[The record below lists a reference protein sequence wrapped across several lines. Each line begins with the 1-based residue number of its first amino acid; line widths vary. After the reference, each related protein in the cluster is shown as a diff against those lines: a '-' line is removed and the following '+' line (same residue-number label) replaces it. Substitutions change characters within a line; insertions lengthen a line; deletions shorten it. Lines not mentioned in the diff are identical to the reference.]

1 MKAATEVRDTII
13 SAAARLRLGRRTPA
27 GRRRVPDGAG
37 IMPLAAAIA
46 AALLAFAPAPAEAQD
61 AAPQGR
67 QETHLPSA
75 QSVTGVSIA
84 SSTGTGGFY
93 TDGNAITVR
102 VQFSGPG
109 NGPRLFS
116 NQSASIRLDIGG
128 VTRSATVSGD
138 LHSRTY
144 DLTYR
149 VQRGDR
155 DLDGISIAANSLSGQ
170 FSCGSGC
177 APHLEHNAVSAS
189 TSQKV
194 LATPSAPSGFD
205 ADGGAGQATLT
216 WTRDTGAHSSRAYE
230 YRQDG
235 GSWTS
240 AGGANASRLTV
251 TLAAGTY
258 RFELRARNQSGAGA
272 ATSARSV
279 TVTDAPSGPSGPTG
293 PSDPGGT
300 VSAVVDPTS
309 LTVVEGRSRTYQV
322 RLSAEPAA
330 DVTVAIA
337 SSAATVVTVAPAE
350 LTFTASDWSTPQTVT
365 VTAAQDDDTDDGAAT
380 LSHTL
385 SGSGVEPTGPTL
397 RVTVTDDDAAGADVP
412 DELTFGDEEVAAQS
426 YTVGTAVNVT
436 LPAATGGTPP
446 LSYRLTPDLPE
457 GLSFDEQ
464 TRVVSG
470 TPAEAAEEAEYAL
483 TVTDAQDYRV
493 ELRFSITV
501 QAAGAAAG
509 EEAGPAQVRST
520 ALANVL
526 AAFGRAVA
534 ADAVEVVGDR
544 FTAVGPRLQLPEGAT
559 DADAVLAGSAFAAP
573 APGGFALWGRG
584 ALSGFSTATEDGS
597 VLSGYLG
604 ADWRGQPDIL
614 VGGAVAYGTAGDVT
628 YRGAAGAAAGSKGKA
643 TVTTVVALPY
653 AHWSPSRGLGVWA
666 LAGLGGGAAAVTPAG
681 SAAAIETGVFLT
693 LGAAGVRYD
702 VIGWPGGSAAVKV
715 DGLLASLSAAE
726 QPGLAAANAT
736 PGRLRLLFEGR
747 TRWEFL
753 EQSWLQPVVEVGGRF
768 DGAIGAE
775 FGGGVS
781 YRHTGIGLGA
791 DVRGRYV
798 LAERQEWGASA
809 ALSYTPGESGW
820 SFAINL
826 ATTREQHTGSPAYAL
841 ALHGSLRM

>member
-1 MKAATEVRDTII
+1 MVYNGRVRFYGAGERMKAATAVRDTII
-13 SAAARLRLGRRTPA
+13 GAAARLRLGRRAPA
-27 GRRRVPDGAG
+27 DRRRVPDGAG
-37 IMPLAAAIA
+37 VMPLAAAIA
-46 AALLAFAPAPAEAQD
+46 AALLAFAPAPAEAQ
-61 AAPQGR
+61 
-67 QETHLPSA
+67 SA
-75 QSVTGVSIA
+75 QRVLSVSIQPNPGA
-84 SSTGTGGFY
+84 DGFY
-93 TDGNAITVR
+93 TDGETITVR
-102 VQFSGPG
+102 VRFSGPG
-109 NGPRLFS
+109 RPRLFGG
-116 NQSASIRLDIGG
+116 QSASIDIDIGG
-128 VTRSATVSGD
+128 VTQKATISGER
-138 LHSRTY
+138 HQTEW

-149 VQRGDR
+149 VRQGDR
-155 DLDGISIAANSLSGQ
+155 DLDGISIPANGLSGQ
-170 FSCGSGC
+170 FSCGTGC
-177 APHLEHNAVSAS
+177 TPNMAHSAVS
-189 TSQKV
+189 TTQNV
-194 LATPSAPSGFD
+194 LATPSAPSDFR
-205 ADGGAGQATLT
+205 AKGGAGQATLT
-216 WTRDTGAHSSRAYE
+216 WDRDTGAHSSRAYE

-240 AGGANASRLTV
+240 AGGANASGLTV

-258 RFELRARNQSGAGA
+258 RFELRAQNRSGAGA
-272 ATSARSV
+272 ATNAVSV
-279 TVTDAPSGPSGPTG
+279 TVSAATDGGPSGPSG
-293 PSDPGGT
+293 PGGT

-337 SSAATVVTVAPAE
+337 SSAAAVVTAAPAE

-385 SGSGVEPTGPTL
+385 SGSGVEPTGPPL
-397 RVTVTDDDAAGADVP
+397 RVTVTDDDAAGVDVP
-412 DELTFGDEEVAAQS
+412 DALTFGEKEVAAQS
-426 YTVGTAVNVT
+426 YTVGAAVNVT

-457 GLSFDEQ
+457 GLSFNAA
-464 TRVVSG
+464 TRVLSG
-470 TPAEAAEEAEYAL
+470 TPAEAAEQAEYTL

-501 QAAGAAAG
+501 EAADAPAAG

-526 AAFGRAVA
+526 AAFGGSVA

-559 DADAVLAGSAFAAP
+559 DADAMLAGTAFAAP

-584 ALSGFSTATEDGS
+584 ALSGFSTATEDGT

-614 VGGAVAYGTAGDVT
+614 VGGAVAYSTAGDVT

-681 SAAAIETGVFLT
+681 SRAAIETGVFLT

-715 DGLLASLSAAE
+715 DGLLASLSAA
-726 QPGLAAANAT
+726 QQTGLAAANAT

-809 ALSYTPGESGW
+809 ALSYTLGESGW
-820 SFAINL
+820 SFALNL
-826 ATTREQHTGSPAYAL
+826 ATAPEEHTGSPAYAL
-841 ALHGSLRM
+841 AIHGSLRM

>member
-1 MKAATEVRDTII
+1 MKAAKEVRAKII
-13 SAAARLRLGRRTPA
+13 GATARLRLGRRTTA
-27 GRRRVPDGAG
+27 GWRRVPGRAG
-37 IMPLAAAIA
+37 VMPLAAAIVA
-46 AALLAFAPAPAEAQD
+46 ALAFASAPAEAQ
-61 AAPQGR
+61 
-67 QETHLPSA
+67 SA
-75 QSVTGVSIA
+75 QRVLGVSIQ
-84 SSTGTGGFY
+84 SSPGADGFY
-93 TDGNAITVR
+93 TDGETITVR
-102 VQFSGPG
+102 VRFSGPG
-109 NGPRLFS
+109 RPRLFS
-116 NQSASIRLDIGG
+116 GQSASIDIDIGG
-128 VTRSATVSGD
+128 VTQKATISGD
-138 LHSRTY
+138 RHQTEW

-149 VQRGDR
+149 VRQGDR
-155 DLDGISIAANSLSGQ
+155 DLDGISIPANGLSGE
-170 FSCGSGC
+170 FSCGTGC
-177 APHLEHNAVSAS
+177 TPNMAHTAVAAS
-189 TSQKV
+189 STHTV
-194 LATPSAPSGFD
+194 LATPSAPGDFNVR
-205 ADGGAGQATLT
+205 GGAGGATLT
-216 WTRDTGAHSSRAYE
+216 WARDDGAHSSRAYE

-235 GSWTS
+235 RSWTR
-240 AGGANASRLTV
+240 AGGANASRLTL

-258 RFELRARNQSGAGA
+258 RFELRARNRSGVGA
-272 ATSARSV
+272 ETSARSV
-279 TVTDAPSGPSGPTG
+279 TVTDAPSAPTG
-293 PSDPGGT
+293 PTSPDAT
-300 VSAVVDPTS
+300 VTVVVDPTS
-309 LTVVEGRSRTYQV
+309 LTVVEGRSRAYQV
-322 RLSAEPAA
+322 RLSAAPSA
-330 DVTVAIA
+330 DVKVTIA
-337 SSAATVVTVAPAE
+337 SSAATVVTAAPAE
-350 LTFTASDWSTPQTVT
+350 LTFTASNWSTPQTVT

-380 LSHTL
+380 LSHTA
-385 SGSGVEPTGPTL
+385 SGSGVEPTGPIL

-412 DELTFGDEEVAAQS
+412 DELTFADDAEQKVAAQR
-426 YTVGTAVNVT
+426 YVVGKAVNVT

-446 LSYRLTPDLPE
+446 LRYRLTPDLPE
-457 GLSFDEQ
+457 GLSFNAA

-470 TPAEAAEEAEYAL
+470 TPAAAAAETEYTL
-483 TVTDAQDYRV
+483 MVTDAQDYQD

-501 QAAGAAAG
+501 QAASAAAG

-526 AAFGRAVA
+526 ASYGRAVA

-544 FTAVGPRLQLPEGAT
+544 FTAIGPRLQLPEGAT

-573 APGGFALWGRG
+573 APGGWALWGRG

-604 ADWRGQPDIL
+604 ADWRSQPDIL
-614 VGGAVAYGTAGDVT
+614 VGGAVAYGTAGDVN

-643 TVTTVVALPY
+643 TVTTVIALPY

-681 SAAAIETGVFLT
+681 SAAAIETGVFLA
-693 LGAAGVRYD
+693 LGGAGVRYD

-715 DGLLASLSAAE
+715 DGLLASLSTAE

-809 ALSYTPGESGW
+809 ALSYTLGESGW
-820 SFAINL
+820 SFALNVA
-826 ATTREQHTGSPAYAL
+826 ATPEEHTAYAL

>member
-1 MKAATEVRDTII
+1 MDRVRFYGAGERMKAAKELRDTII
-13 SAAARLRLGRRTPA
+13 SAAARLRLGRR
-27 GRRRVPDGAG
+27 GAG
-37 IMPLAAAIA
+37 GPAPRTGRGSIVPLAAAIA
-46 AALLAFAPAPAEAQD
+46 AALLAFAPALSEAQ
-61 AAPQGR
+61 
-67 QETHLPSA
+67 SA
-75 QSVTGVSIA
+75 QRVLGVSIT
-84 SSTGTGGFY
+84 SSPGSDGFY
-93 TDGNAITVR
+93 TDGETITVQVR
-102 VQFSGPG
+102 FSGPG
-109 NGPRLFS
+109 RPRLFS
-116 NQSASIRLDIGG
+116 GQSASIQIDIGG
-128 VTRSATVSGD
+128 VSRSATVSGEAH
-138 LHSRTY
+138 LSNWN
-144 DLTYR
+144 LTYR
-149 VQRGDR
+149 VQQGDR
-155 DLDGISIAANSLSGQ
+155 DLDGIGIPANSLSGQ
-170 FSCGSGC
+170 FSCGTGC
-177 APHLEHNAVSAS
+177 TPNMAHPAVS
-189 TSQKV
+189 TTQNV
-194 LATPSAPSGFD
+194 LATPSAPSGFR
-205 ADGGAGQATLT
+205 ASGGSGQATLT

-240 AGGANASRLTV
+240 AGGANARSHTV

-272 ATSARSV
+272 ATRPSSV
-279 TVTDAPSGPSGPTG
+279 TVTDSPSGPSGPSG
-293 PSDPGGT
+293 PGGT

-309 LTVVEGRSRTYQV
+309 LTVVEGRSRAYQV
-322 RLSAEPAA
+322 RLSAAPAA

-337 SSAATVVTVAPAE
+337 SSAAAVVTAAPTE

-385 SGSGVEPTGPTL
+385 SGSGVDPTGPTL
-397 RVTVTDDDAAGADVP
+397 RVTVTDDDAAGVDVP
-412 DELTFGDEEVAAQS
+412 DALTFGGEEVAAQS

-457 GLSFDEQ
+457 GLSFNAA

-470 TPAEAAEEAEYAL
+470 TPAEAAAEAEYAL
-483 TVTDAQDYRV
+483 TVTDAQDYQV

-526 AAFGRAVA
+526 ASYGGAVA

-544 FTAVGPRLQLPEGAT
+544 FTAVGPRLQLPEGAA

-573 APGGFALWGRG
+573 APGGLALWGRG

-604 ADWRGQPDIL
+604 VDWRGQPDIL

-681 SAAAIETGVFLT
+681 SRAAIETGVFLT
-693 LGAAGVRYD
+693 LGAAGIRYD

-809 ALSYTPGESGW
+809 ALSYTLGESGW
-820 SFAINL
+820 SFALNVA
-826 ATTREQHTGSPAYAL
+826 ATPEEHTGSPAYAL

>member
-1 MKAATEVRDTII
+1 
-13 SAAARLRLGRRTPA
+13 
-27 GRRRVPDGAG
+27 
-37 IMPLAAAIA
+37 MPLAGVIA
-46 AALLAFAPAPAEAQD
+46 AALLAFAPAPAEAQ
-61 AAPQGR
+61 
-67 QETHLPSA
+67 SA
-75 QSVTGVSIA
+75 QRVLGVSIQ
-84 SSTGTGGFY
+84 SSPGADGFY
-93 TDGNAITVR
+93 TDGENITVR
-102 VQFSGPG
+102 VRFSGPG
-109 NGPRLFS
+109 RPRLFS
-116 NQSASIRLDIGG
+116 GQSASIDIDIGG
-128 VTRSATVSGD
+128 VTQKATISGD
-138 LHSRTY
+138 RHQTEW

-149 VQRGDR
+149 VRQGDR
-155 DLDGISIAANSLSGQ
+155 DLDGISIPANGLSGQ
-170 FSCGSGC
+170 FSCGTGC
-177 APHLEHNAVSAS
+177 TPNMAHSAVAAS
-189 TSQKV
+189 STHTV
-194 LATPSAPSGFD
+194 LATPSAPSGFSARGD
-205 ADGGAGQATLT
+205 AGEATLR
-216 WTRDTGAHSSRAYE
+216 WDRDTGAHSSRAYE

-235 GSWTS
+235 GSWAS
-240 AGGANASRLTV
+240 AGGANASSHTV
-251 TLAAGTY
+251 TGLAAGTY
-258 RFELRARNQSGAGA
+258 RFELRAQNRSGAGA
-272 ATSARSV
+272 ATNAVSV
-279 TVTDAPSGPSGPTG
+279 TVSAATDGGPSGPSG
-293 PSDPGGT
+293 PGGT

-322 RLSAEPAA
+322 RLSAAPAA

-337 SSAATVVTVAPAE
+337 SSAAAVVTAAPAE

-365 VTAAQDDDTDDGAAT
+365 VTAAQDDDQEDGAAT

-397 RVTVTDDDAAGADVP
+397 RVTVTDDDAEGVDVP
-412 DELTFGDEEVAAQS
+412 DALTFGDEEVAAQS

-457 GLSFDEQ
+457 GLSFNAA
-464 TRVVSG
+464 TRVLSG

-483 TVTDAQDYRV
+483 TVTDAQDYQD

-526 AAFGRAVA
+526 TSFGGSVA

-544 FTAVGPRLQLPEGAT
+544 FTVVGPRLQLPEGAT

-573 APGGFALWGRG
+573 APGGWALWGRG

-604 ADWRGQPDIL
+604 ADWRSQPDVL
-614 VGGAVAYGTAGDVT
+614 VGGAVAYSTAGDVN
-628 YRGAAGAAAGSKGKA
+628 YRGAAGAAGSKGKA
-643 TVTTVVALPY
+643 TVTTVTALPY

-715 DGLLASLSAAE
+715 DGLLASLSTAE

-736 PGRLRLLFEGR
+736 PGRLRLLFETR
-747 TRWEFL
+747 TRWEFR

-768 DGAIGAE
+768 DGALGAE

-820 SFAINL
+820 SFALNL
-826 ATTREQHTGSPAYAL
+826 AATPEDRTGSPAYAL
-841 ALHGSLRM
+841 AIHGSLRM